1 MKRVR
6 SARSDVTGD
15 KLSGRH
21 RGGSEA
27 IRVRARGHH
36 RLRRWPPDP
45 RESAPAQ
52 SGPFWRY
59 LTIVCVAGALVLVAA
74 LVSALRHHEP
84 FDGPYLYVVI
94 LLLLAELRPLIKSDR
109 RDPGGLTTSEA
120 FVFALL
126 LHWGLAPALLA
137 MVVAIMI
144 ADAVR
149 GRKWWR
155 TAFNI
160 AQFALAYGAASVVLI
175 QSSIDIGDHGGESI
189 GAHDLPAIA
198 LAGLAFFLVNDLLV
212 SGAVARHERIAWKAV
227 LLDAPGYRIVSTA
240 ALLCLSPLLVVVA
253 ERSSGFLPLVLVP
266 LYAVGQ
272 AAALAQERERQAL
285 HDPLTGL
292 ANRTQLL
299 ERARPALAAVGGD
312 TPMVALLMVDLDGF
326 KEVNDTHGHLAGD
339 ELLRLV
345 GARLAAAVRPGD
357 MVARFGGD
365 EFAILLCDLSA
376 DELDELGAATESD
389 PADPE
394 TDVRLRGAGLATA
407 PSPEQVAHHVA
418 ARIRLAL
425 REPYQIGG
433 IAVMVG
439 ASVGTAVAPAG
450 DCDVDA
456 LLHAADVAM
465 YAIKGVRRRSMRTTG
480 SATGSSPEAAPER
493 PKGAP
498 HGGPETISLIDL
510 KDRSVNLNASSAGR
524 LATARRIP
532 AGRRRQRP

>member
-1 MKRVR
+1 VKLVR
-6 SARSDVTGD
+6 WRRKPSPASGD
-15 KLSGRH
+15 SGRH
-21 RGGSEA
+21 RGSPEEVR
-27 IRVRARGHH
+27 RVRSRGHH
-36 RLRRWPPDP
+36 RTRRRPHDP

-52 SGPFWRY
+52 SGPFYRY
-59 LTIVCVAGALVLVAA
+59 LGVVCFGGALVLVAS
-74 LVSALRHHEP
+74 LISALTHHVSL
-84 FDGPYLYVVI
+84 DGPYVYVV
-94 LLLLAELRPLIKSDR
+94 LLLLVAELRPLIKTDR

-137 MVVAIMI
+137 MVVAIGI

-149 GRKWWR
+149 RRRPWR

-160 AQFALAYGAASVVLI
+160 AQFALAYGAASLVLLTT
-175 QSSIDIGDHGGESI
+175 SIGIRDHNGASI
-189 GAHDLPAIA
+189 GAHDLPAVA
-198 LAGLAFFLVNDLLV
+198 LAGLVFFLVNDVLV
-212 SGAVARHERIAWKAV
+212 AGAVARHERIPWKTV

-299 ERARPALAAVGGD
+299 ERARPALAVDAGD
-312 TPMVALLMVDLDGF
+312 APTVALLMVDLDGF

-345 GARLAAAVRPGD
+345 GARLAAAVRPAD

-365 EFAILLCDLSA
+365 EFAILLCDLSP
-376 DELDELGAATESD
+376 DDLGELDADDAELERAG
-389 PADPE
+389 
-394 TDVRLRGAGLATA
+394 RGPLTSASA
-407 PSPEQVAHHVA
+407 PSPEEVAHHVA
-418 ARIRLAL
+418 ARIRQAL

-433 IAVMVG
+433 IAVSVG

-450 DCDVDA
+450 DADVDA

-465 YAIKGVRRRSMRTTG
+465 YAIKAVRRRLHQ
-480 SATGSSPEAAPER
+480 AADVSPDRSPDRA
-493 PKGAP
+493 
-498 HGGPETISLIDL
+498 GGDHEGVPQQHVETISLVDL
-510 KDRSVNLNASSAGR
+510 EAGSLR
-524 LATARRIP
+524 GAGMRFPPHRVP
-532 AGRRRQRP
+532 AGRRRPRS